1 MNNAIFINLTG
12 IVGKEA
18 LHALIKEAF
27 NFPDY
32 YGANLDA
39 LYDMLTTLEEP
50 RHLELCGIDN
60 VDASIRT
67 YVPKLERVLEDAAK
81 ENPKFT
87 YGRILRTSTCSCPSS
102 TYPNLHQSILSAA
115 SRLAQTRR

>member
-50 RHLELCGIDN
+50 RHLEL
-60 VDASIRT
+60 
-67 YVPKLERVLEDAAK
+67 
-81 ENPKFT
+81 
-87 YGRILRTSTCSCPSS
+87 
-102 TYPNLHQSILSAA
+102 
-115 SRLAQTRR
+115 